1 MVNDWLSVETEAN
14 GGLVEKEVLAANEA
28 ALWQFQRL
36 LVAELQRGFFDKHIW
51 LSIWDRPPRSR
62 FTRVQRVTCC
72 VLLLCLFLAAN
83 AVWYGVVRDTTYSMG
98 PVSSLISPG
107 VDTVAIGLVSSV
119 VVYPVY
125 LAVLFLFRMSRSK
138 AFAGQVK
145 NDLFL
150 EDAKSLVC
158 WPSSEGT
165 LSWPDLLSDPSVVS
179 STLQRL
185 TQGRPGCMLGSEE
198 DGASLVSPSL
208 PAKYLSASDEDL
220 IHQVLADGANNLVP
234 TQDTLLET
242 DLLTSLS
249 SVPGEKTETLILQ
262 TVGEERPASMG
273 LSWEQSPV
281 TRLSRTGLVEG
292 FQKRLLPAWC
302 APLAHGLSLLLV
314 AVAVAVSGWIGAS
327 FPPSVSVM
335 WLLSSSSSFLASFL
349 GWEPLKVLLEA
360 LYFSLVAKRLHP
372 DEDDTLVESPAVTPV
387 SERVPRVRPP
397 HGFALFLAK
406 EEARKVKRLHD
417 MLKV

>member
-1 MVNDWLSVETEAN
+1 MSCSPASH
-14 GGLVEKEVLAANEA
+14 
-28 ALWQFQRL
+28 L
-36 LVAELQRGFFDKHIW
+36 LVQGSRMLKQLLPDECRLTPLW
-51 LSIWDRPPRSR
+51 LLPR
-62 FTRVQRVTCC
+62 
-72 VLLLCLFLAAN
+72 
-83 AVWYGVVRDTTYSMG
+83 
-98 PVSSLISPG
+98 
-107 VDTVAIGLVSSV
+107 
-119 VVYPVY
+119 
-125 LAVLFLFRMSRSK
+125 RMC
-138 AFAGQVK
+138 QH
-145 NDLFL
+145 
-150 EDAKSLVC
+150 
-158 WPSSEGT
+158 
-165 LSWPDLLSDPSVVS
+165 SWPFLC
-179 STLQRL
+179 R
-185 TQGRPGCMLGSEE
+185 
-198 DGASLVSPSL
+198 
-208 PAKYLSASDEDL
+208 
-220 IHQVLADGANNLVP
+220 
-234 TQDTLLET
+234 
-242 DLLTSLS
+242 S

-417 MLKV
+417 MLKVSPGHQQPLLTSPCLSCS